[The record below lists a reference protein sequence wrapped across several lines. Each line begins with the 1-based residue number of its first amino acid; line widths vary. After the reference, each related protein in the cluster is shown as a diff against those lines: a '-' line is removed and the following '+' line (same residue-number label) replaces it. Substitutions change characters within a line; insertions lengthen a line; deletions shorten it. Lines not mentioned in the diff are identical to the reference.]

1 MAQETLRII
10 VDAGQLDQIISKV
23 RVANSQTLNI
33 GKAVNDMRRSAREAG
48 INLDDLPTLNRDA
61 RLLANSLN
69 IPGFR
74 EASAILFQ
82 ARRGVRAGQLAR
94 EAQAIAGLD
103 PELSK
108 QLSTQALLGSAAMVA
123 FVVKIVVDTIQ
134 RFIKEE
140 EARSAEF
147 EDMIREG
154 LELNHQE
161 FEALSREQTGFS
173 SWVDQFEA
181 GAEDKGF
188 FATIKIMVEEILAS
202 FIGVY
207 PDIYPEYVNIY
218 AEPLE

>member
-10 VDAGQLDQIISKV
+10 VDAGQLDQIITKTK
-23 RVANSQTLNI
+23 RARTQTSSLTKDI
-33 GKAVNDMRRSAREAG
+33 ADARDYARTAK
-48 INLDDLPTLNRDA
+48 INLDQIPTLNREM
-61 RLLANSLN
+61 RMLANTLDL
-69 IPGFR
+69 PGLRGAQGLLFKSRLGIKAAQLSR
-74 EASAILFQ
+74 EA
-82 ARRGVRAGQLAR
+82 
-94 EAQAIAGLD
+94 EAVSGLD
-103 PELSK
+103 PALAAK
-108 QLSTQALLGSAAMVA
+108 LNTQSLIGSAALGA
-123 FVVKIVVDTIQ
+123 FVVKIVYDTIQ

-140 EARSAEF
+140 ETRSAEF

-173 SWVDQFEA
+173 SFIDQFEA
-181 GAEDKGF
+181 GAENQGL
-188 FATIKIMVEEILAS
+188 FATIKIMVQEILAS